1 MESITHDSV
10 CFLYLQMCNSFLTV
24 THILPWYALNIF
36 KPVLPR
42 IELDSQGT
50 SAGFWHSV
58 KRGFGSGADAHSGWK
73 LVYSDFQ

>member
-1 MESITHDSV
+1 MLFGVVLGGLVSWNPSLMILFV
-10 CFLYLQMCNSFLTV
+10 FLYLQMCNSFLTV

-50 SAGFWHSV
+50 SAGFLAFSKARFWI
-58 KRGFGSGADAHSGWK
+58 RC
-73 LVYSDFQ
+73 